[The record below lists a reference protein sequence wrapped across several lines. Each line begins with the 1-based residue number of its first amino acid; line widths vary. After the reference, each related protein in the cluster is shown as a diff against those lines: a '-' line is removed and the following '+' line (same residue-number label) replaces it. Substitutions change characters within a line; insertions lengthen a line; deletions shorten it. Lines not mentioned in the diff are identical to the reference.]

1 MSTDTNNQA
10 EVRTRLYKE
19 VEEARFGMLGVVTGG
34 PNQHH
39 FNPMACYPEPETGKI
54 WFFTKKNTDLVKD
67 AGQGG
72 ASAMFLVVSK
82 DQEFQACIGGQLRE
96 QFDRDE
102 LEKFWNPHIA
112 AWYPDGKDDPE
123 LTMLCFDARDADVWI
138 SKGGPIR
145 YNYEVAKANVSHSVP
160 DVTGKANVQ
169 L

>member
-1 MSTDTNNQA
+1 MSTDIHDQSK
-10 EVRTRLYKE
+10 VRERLYKE
-19 VEEARFGMLGVVTGG
+19 VDDARFGMLGVIKGG
-34 PNQHH
+34 ADQKH

-67 AGQGG
+67 SGPQG
-72 ASAMFLVVSK
+72 AMAMFLVVSK

-96 QFDRDE
+96 QFDRGE

-123 LTMLCFDARDADVWI
+123 LTMLCFDASDADVWI
-138 SKGGPIR
+138 SKAGPIR
-145 YNYEVAKANVSHSVP
+145 YAYETAKANATHSVP
-160 DVTGKANVQ
+160 DVGGKTNVQ